1 MDEKLIYRE
10 NAPASLLSV
19 SSNGLSDAD
28 DTGVPARME
37 TAAGH
42 LEVRDYKLAI
52 RQRRFDPWVA
62 ASYSSVEDATELTLQ
77 HSTSQA
83 YTRGDRL
90 YLALSYSE
98 RNFDGDAMR
107 AFLQRAVDHIEQWA
121 CS

>member
-1 MDEKLIYRE
+1 M
-10 NAPASLLSV
+10 

-62 ASYSSVEDATELTLQ
+62 ASNSSLWWDAPELTSQ